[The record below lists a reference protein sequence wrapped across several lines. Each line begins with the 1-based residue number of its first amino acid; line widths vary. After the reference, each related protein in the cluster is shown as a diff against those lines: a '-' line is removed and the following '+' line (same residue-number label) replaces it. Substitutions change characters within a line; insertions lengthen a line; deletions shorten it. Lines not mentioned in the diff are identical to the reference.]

1 MNASFYSGARGMITE
16 QDKLNVISNNV
27 ANVNTVGFRSKSS
40 VFMDLMYYNMH
51 SQDRVTTGTGV
62 RMQHTNTDY
71 SSNGVTAAAEGGF
84 NFAIL
89 DQEGFFMLRNQVT
102 NEITYTRAGNFSLSL
117 HNDGY
122 FYLLSDAKKYV
133 LDGSGNPIRYVNGE
147 LTGRPGV
154 FAFANMNGM
163 ESVGS
168 TEFSPVPKNGNPIR
182 VDNANVLEGYLEL
195 SNTDMAQEMS
205 DTVIA
210 SRAYTYALKMVQTS
224 DEIEQTVNGLRS

>member
-1 MNASFYSGARGMITE
+1 MDASFYNGARGMITE

-27 ANVNTVGFRSKSS
+27 ANVNTVGFKSKSS
-40 VFMDLMYYNMH
+40 IFMDLMYYNMH

-62 RMQHTNTDY
+62 RMQHTNTDF
-71 SSNGVTAAAEGGF
+71 SSNGVTAAPEGGF

-89 DQEGFFMLRNQVT
+89 DQDGFFMLRNQAT

-122 FYLLSDAKKYV
+122 FYLLSDAQKYV
-133 LDGSGNPIRYVNGE
+133 LDGNGNPIRYINEE
-147 LTGRPGV
+147 LTARPGV
-154 FAFANMNGM
+154 FRFTNTNGM

-182 VDNANVLEGYLEL
+182 VDDANVLDGYLEL

-224 DEIEQTVNGLRS
+224 DEIEQTINGLRS

>member
-133 LDGSGNPIRYVNGE
+133 LDGNGNPIRS
-147 LTGRPGV
+147 
-154 FAFANMNGM
+154 ANMNGM

>member
-27 ANVNTVGFRSKSS
+27 ANVNTVGFKSKSS
-40 VFMDLMYYNMH
+40 IFMDLMYYNMH

-71 SSNGVTAAAEGGF
+71 SSNGVTQEEGDGF
-84 NFAIL
+84 NFAIQ
-89 DQEGFFMLRNQVT
+89 DSDGFFMLRNQVT

-122 FYLLSDAKKYV
+122 FYLLSDAQKYV
-133 LDGSGNPIRYVNGE
+133 LDGNGNPIRYVNGE
-147 LTGRPGV
+147 LTGKPGV
-154 FAFANMNGM
+154 FTFANTNGM

-168 TEFSPVPKNGNPIR
+168 TEFRPVPKNGNPIR
-182 VDNANVLEGYLEL
+182 VDRANLLEGYLEL

-224 DEIEQTVNGLRS
+224 DEIEQTINGLRS